1 MKPRVLLTSFPQFGD
16 HKENISKKVMSDFK
30 SSGISGIA
38 IETELLTCDEAGSR
52 RVSELLNH
60 GEEYD
65 AIIQLGLA
73 ENRKEISFELW
84 AHNYSNFTI
93 ADNSG
98 RVVDEIIIEGGLE
111 KYETT
116 VSKHILDEE
125 FEDDEDVVWSESA
138 GQFVCNETIYRTLD
152 SIGKLEKK
160 IPAIFVHLPPESEIS
175 FSRQIE
181 VISRLIKTLAIKPRL
196 EVVGALLF
204 NPERKILACRR
215 PPQDV
220 WAGWWEFPGGKID
233 EGESEKEALT
243 REIKE
248 ELGINVTP
256 KTKIASLEYE
266 YEDRFVSLFIWD
278 CGIVNPDSINQNEHD
293 LILWL
298 DESTLNTV
306 KWLPAD
312 VP

>member
-1 MKPRVLLTSFPQFGD
+1 
-16 HKENISKKVMSDFK
+16 MSDFK

-125 FEDDEDVVWSESA
+125 FEDDEEVVWSESA

-160 IPAIFVHLPPESEIS
+160 TPVVKLYTYLRKNLCINL
-175 FSRQIE
+175 
-181 VISRLIKTLAIKPRL
+181 L
-196 EVVGALLF
+196 E
-204 NPERKILACRR
+204 
-215 PPQDV
+215 
-220 WAGWWEFPGGKID
+220 
-233 EGESEKEALT
+233 
-243 REIKE
+243 
-248 ELGINVTP
+248 
-256 KTKIASLEYE
+256 
-266 YEDRFVSLFIWD
+266 
-278 CGIVNPDSINQNEHD
+278 H
-293 LILWL
+293 
-298 DESTLNTV
+298 
-306 KWLPAD
+306 
-312 VP
+312 